1 MNKVMRKLLPM
12 QAIALVF
19 AMASAV
25 AQKAPDDVYALGYYS
40 GANITG
46 NPDTTVRVIND
57 GSAGEADLCAAF
69 YVLDSSEELQSCCS
83 CPVTADG
90 VISQSVNRN
99 LLGNV
104 LTVKVNNNGVIK
116 VLSTATAIGGPS
128 ECNASAQYTGAP
140 TPGIRGWMTHI
151 QVGPTPI
158 DDAKLTARAVAAE
171 AQITEDD
178 LKDSNYTT
186 FETGDLQLECQ
197 YLIRLGGGH
206 GVCSCTAEDTAW

>member
-1 MNKVMRKLLPM
+1 MNKVMRKLLPVL
-12 QAIALVF
+12 AIALVF

-25 AQKAPDDVYALGYYS
+25 AQNAPDDVYALGYYS

-46 NPDTTVRVIND
+46 NPDTTLRVIND

-69 YVLDSSEELQSCCS
+69 YVLDTSQELQSCCS

-90 VISQSVNRN
+90 VISQSINNN

-116 VLSTATAIGGPS
+116 VLSTATATGGPS

-140 TPGIRGWMTHI
+140 TPGIRGWITHI

-158 DDAKLTARAVAAE
+158 EDARFRARAIAAE

-178 LKDSNYTT
+178 LKDANYTT

-197 YLIRLGGGH
+197 YLIRLGSGH

>member
-1 MNKVMRKLLPM
+1 MNKVMRKLLLM

-116 VLSTATAIGGPS
+116 VLSTATATGGPS

-151 QVGPTPI
+151 QVGPTPT

-197 YLIRLGGGH
+197 YLIRLGGSH

>member
-1 MNKVMRKLLPM
+1 MNRVMRKLLPM
-12 QAIALVF
+12 QAIAF
-19 AMASAV
+19 ALAMTSAV
-25 AQKAPDDVYALGYYS
+25 AQKAPDNVYALGYYS
-40 GANITG
+40 SANTTG

-69 YVLDSSEELQSCCS
+69 YILDSSEELQSCCS

-90 VISQSVNRN
+90 IISESVNNN

-104 LTVKVNNNGVIK
+104 LTVKVNNTGVIK

-128 ECNASAQYTGAP
+128 ECSPSAQYTGAP
-140 TPGIRGWMTHI
+140 TPGIRGWITHI
-151 QVGPTPI
+151 QVGPTSI
-158 DDAKLTARAVAAE
+158 DDTKPTAKAVAAE

-178 LKDSNYTT
+178 LKDSNYATL
-186 FETGDLQLECQ
+186 ETGDLKLECQ